1 MNPIQDVTIIEKPV
15 SIPINIDKPI
25 VNELE
30 NSSPLTNSFTPL
42 PVRYGSAAIIPHNQS
57 FDLKSILTRT
67 TNRPNPSNDILSML
81 QTSKPKAPLL
91 KENSLQQLLI
101 DNDHD
106 RQSLVQIARQA
117 QQDFI
122 DAIRLD

>member
-1 MNPIQDVTIIEKPV
+1 
-15 SIPINIDKPI
+15 
-25 VNELE
+25 
-30 NSSPLTNSFTPL
+30 
-42 PVRYGSAAIIPHNQS
+42 
-57 FDLKSILTRT
+57 
-67 TNRPNPSNDILSML
+67 ML
-81 QTSKPKAPLL
+81 QSSKPKAPLL